1 MGFATDVTTIM
12 TLPLC
17 LVSIYSIHFVCE
29 SFLDVKTNKCI
40 IYGEIFHLDWCS
52 SRGFKEGDEEMADLA
67 AKLDLDAQRKSMK
80 QSLKDA
86 MQKYSPFLSI

>member
-1 MGFATDVTTIM
+1 MGFATEVTTIM

-52 SRGFKEGDEEMADLA
+52 SWGFKEADEEMADLA

-86 MQKYSPFLSI
+86 I

>member
-1 MGFATDVTTIM
+1 VGFVIEVTIAM

-29 SFLDVKTNKCI
+29 SFLDLKTNKCI

-52 SRGFKEGDEEMADLA
+52 SLGFKEANEEMADLV
-67 AKLDLDAQRKSMK
+67 AKLDLDHNKNQ
-80 QSLKDA
+80 
-86 MQKYSPFLSI
+86 